1 MRPPWE
7 TDDPPN
13 KAPEN
18 APPAPVLRVIPGRK
32 SNEDN
37 KQGKKLKRR
46 TLENLSPKMKEK
58 RDRFITEYVKD
69 FNGPMAY
76 VRAGGPYT
84 SATKMSGEY
93 LREPYVASR
102 IWEVIDAMEEAD
114 LITRKHVIAMFIRE
128 ANYQGMGA
136 SHGARVAAIGHLA
149 KVLGMEQ
156 TNVNLK
162 GDIKFRGGVML
173 VPAPDPMSWEQAAAE
188 AQRQL
193 KEDVRK

>member
-7 TDDPPN
+7 TDDPP
-13 KAPEN
+13 KGTPEN
-18 APPAPVLRVIPGRK
+18 APPAPLLRVIPGRK
-32 SNEDN
+32 ANEDN
-37 KQGKKLKRR
+37 KQGRKLKRR

-84 SATKMSGEY
+84 SAVKMSGEY

-102 IWEVIDAMEEAD
+102 IWEVIDSMEEAE

-156 TNVNLK
+156 TNVNVK

>member
-1 MRPPWE
+1 MDSIRPPWE
-7 TDDPPN
+7 PQDPSTPS
-13 KAPEN
+13 E
-18 APPAPVLRVIPGRK
+18 PAPVLRVIPGRK
-32 SNEDN
+32 PNGNN
-37 KQGKKLKRR
+37 KHGKKLARR
-46 TLENLSPKMKEK
+46 TLENLTPKMKER

-69 FNGPMAY
+69 FNGPDAFI
-76 VRAGGPYT
+76 RAGG
-84 SATKMSGEY
+84 SATVAVKMASEY
-93 LREPYVASR
+93 LREPYVSGQ
-102 IWEVIDAMEEAD
+102 IWTFIDAMEEAD
-114 LITRKHVIAMFIRE
+114 LISRKRVIAMFIRE

-156 TNVNLK
+156 TNVNVK
-162 GDIKFRGGVML
+162 GDIKFKGGVML